1 MSLLRRTWRNIF
13 ANTITRMVCIA
24 AIALTVAHPGVFF
37 PEIKEHKKPK
47 KEKKSKKNKKAEEA
61 GLELS
66 SSGDSV

>member
-1 MSLLRRTWRNIF
+1 
-13 ANTITRMVCIA
+13 MVCIA

-61 GLELS
+61 EKAGLELS

>member
-1 MSLLRRTWRNIF
+1 ML
-13 ANTITRMVCIA
+13 ANTRTRMVCIA

-37 PEIKEHKKPK
+37 PEIKEHKAPK
-47 KEKKSKKNKKAEEA
+47 KEKKSKRDKKAEKDEKA

>member
-1 MSLLRRTWRNIF
+1 ML
-13 ANTITRMVCIA
+13 ANTKTRMVCIA

-47 KEKKSKKNKKAEEA
+47 KEKKSKKSKKTKKAEEAEKA